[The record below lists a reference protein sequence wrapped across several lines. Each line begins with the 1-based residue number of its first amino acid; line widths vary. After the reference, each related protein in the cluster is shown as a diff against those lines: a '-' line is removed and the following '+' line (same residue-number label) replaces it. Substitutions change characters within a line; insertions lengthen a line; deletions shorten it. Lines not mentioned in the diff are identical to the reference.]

1 MLLET
6 IHLPAST
13 IETIGLGKTY
23 GNRQALCGIDLAI
36 KSGERVVLFGPN
48 GAGKTTLIKILAN
61 ITRPSSGRV
70 LVEGTDFKTGSRA
83 LRRKIGLVSHATFLY
98 GHLSIYENLD
108 FYARLYDI
116 RNRDTRIREIVDK
129 VEMSLRLHD
138 RVDRLSRGMQQR
150 ISIARAL
157 LHQPAILLL
166 DEPET
171 GLDQRSLSII
181 WPILL
186 DNRRTVV
193 FATHSL
199 ERGFDLCDR
208 MIILV
213 KGKIVHDCLKTDTD
227 FRCLKENYDSLTG
240 VGV

>member
-1 MLLET
+1 MPLKT
-6 IHLPAST
+6 THPPASIDT
-13 IETIGLGKTY
+13 VGLGKTY
-23 GNRQALCGIDLAI
+23 GNRQALRNIDLAI

-70 LVEGTDFKTGSRA
+70 LIEGIDFKTGNQS
-83 LRRKIGLVSHATFLY
+83 LRRKIGLVSHNTFLY
-98 GHLSIYENLD
+98 GHLSVYENLD

-116 RNRDTRIREIVDK
+116 RDRDTRIREIVDK

-150 ISIARAL
+150 ISIARSL
-157 LHQPAILLL
+157 LHQPSIMLL

-181 WPILL
+181 WPILM
-186 DNRRTVV
+186 DNQRTVV

-199 ERGFDLCDR
+199 ERGFDLCNR
-208 MIILV
+208 IIILA
-213 KGKIVHDCLKTDTD
+213 KGKIVHDCLKTGTD

-240 VGV
+240 VSA